1 MAGRVCV
8 VFVSRTLRS
17 GCQARFRRL
26 ELWPIA
32 GEYRNP
38 RSRRTEIHRCKQMSW
53 RIGSREP
60 DTERDSEEVL
70 FRPARRRDRR
80 QRPTPQ
86 CLEVRRGRAVVS
98 GWLWGIQPCS
108 EMYLA
113 LCSLQST
120 KYKAPSTLSRDKGRD
135 VNIIFSD
142 LAIQTRTVDTE
153 EVCRCLFVAASTL
166 KSSFNHKP
174 LNILERHV
182 GRHIPCDT
190 RRRPFGQRAVIK
202 WQIDRFDLFVFGE
215 QNGTLDHVL

>member
-1 MAGRVCV
+1 MRPAVKTIAARLCKVDRVCV
-8 VFVSRTLRS
+8 VFVSRRRRS
-17 GCQARFRRL
+17 GSQALRPRL
-26 ELWPIA
+26 SLWPTA

-108 EMYLA
+108 EMYFVLGTLFFA
-113 LCSLQST
+113 KHQVQST
-120 KYKAPSTLSRDKGRD
+120 KHIKPRQGTGRQYY
-135 VNIIFSD
+135 IF
-142 LAIQTRTVDTE
+142 
-153 EVCRCLFVAASTL
+153 
-166 KSSFNHKP
+166 
-174 LNILERHV
+174 
-182 GRHIPCDT
+182 
-190 RRRPFGQRAVIK
+190 
-202 WQIDRFDLFVFGE
+202 
-215 QNGTLDHVL
+215 